1 MRRKLFAMGLATALA
16 LCAARTAQAWL
27 FDATVSTDVNS
38 RNDYR
43 RIDESRN
50 ENSHNR
56 YSRQTTLDSFNRYDN
71 RSYDDHAIS
80 SSFNTDSRTFDSHA
94 IADSYKQNTFD
105 ESMGKRV
112 GSHDIGGDARN
123 SVFGDLAQTI
133 GGDNTQTFG
142 DVSITGPER

>member
-1 MRRKLFAMGLATALA
+1 MSLVTALV
-16 LCAARTAQAWL
+16 LCTARIAHAWL
-27 FDATVSTDVNS
+27 FDAEVSTNVDS

-71 RSYDDHAIS
+71 RSYDDHALNNS
-80 SSFNTDSRTFDSHA
+80 LNTDNRTFDSHA
-94 IADSYKQNTFD
+94 IADSYKYNTFD
-105 ESMGKRV
+105 ESMGKRI

-142 DVSITGPER
+142 DVNITGPER